1 MRRQLPL
8 QFGDWQ
14 SFAPEDFLVTDSNRQ
29 AFAWVERW
37 PEWPG
42 PVLGIHGPPGAGKTH
57 LAEVWCRR
65 AGARRFTASDLAKG
79 PDQWLDSAA
88 GCVAVDDAD
97 CVVGSAESEQLL
109 LHLYNQIAERRG
121 FLVFTSCEPPMRWGL
136 GLADLAS
143 RLNAAPA
150 ALLTPPDDDLLA
162 VVLAKLFA
170 DKQLRVPGD
179 VIGYLTQRMERSF
192 VAARQ
197 IVAEID
203 ALSLDHRRSIT
214 LSFVRKHWRPAGAE
228 IAG

>member
-1 MRRQLPL
+1 MKRQLPL
-8 QFGDWQ
+8 QFGDWP

-37 PEWPG
+37 PDWPG
-42 PVLGIHGPPGAGKTH
+42 PVLGIHGPLGAGKTH

-65 AGARRFTASDLAKG
+65 TEARRIGVHDLAKG
-79 PDQWLDSAA
+79 PDHCLGGPSA
-88 GCVAVDDAD
+88 CVAVDDAD
-97 CVVGSAESEQLL
+97 HVAGDPELERML
-109 LHLYNQIAERRG
+109 LHLYNQVAERRG
-121 FLVFTSCEPPMRWGL
+121 FLVFTSCEPPMRWRL

-192 VAARQ
+192 AAARQ

-214 LSFVRKHWRPAGAE
+214 LSFVRRHWRPAGAE